1 MGHGDRH
8 APGRRRGPERQSHH
22 AAARR
27 RRRRRC
33 RDALGLPRA
42 AQLAV
47 RDGVGWKHALR
58 RQHRCDRRLPLSG
71 GRDRDHRSRREDRRP
86 AGRADQSPLD
96 QGRHRQPGRH
106 QALCDGRIEQQ
117 CRRERHGG
125 RGEPRR
131 RARDRSRQADR
142 RGCSPRGCETR
153 TASPGSPTAARSGWP
168 STSAT
173 RSAATSCRT
182 T

>member
-27 RRRRRC
+27 RPRRGR

-42 AQLAV
+42 AQLAI
-47 RDGVGWKHALR
+47 RDGAGWKHALR

-71 GRDRDHRSRREDRRP
+71 GRDRDHRPRREDRRP
-86 AGRADQSPLD
+86 AGRADQPPLD
-96 QGRHRQPGRH
+96 QGRDRQPGRD
-106 QALCDGRIEQQ
+106 QALCDRRVEQQ
-117 CRRERHGG
+117 RRRERHGG

-131 RARDRSRQADR
+131 RARDRSCKPVDAAVRLRD
-142 RGCSPRGCETR
+142 CETR
-153 TASPGSPTAARSGWP
+153 TASPGSPTAVRSGSS

-173 RSAATSCRT
+173 KSAATLCPT